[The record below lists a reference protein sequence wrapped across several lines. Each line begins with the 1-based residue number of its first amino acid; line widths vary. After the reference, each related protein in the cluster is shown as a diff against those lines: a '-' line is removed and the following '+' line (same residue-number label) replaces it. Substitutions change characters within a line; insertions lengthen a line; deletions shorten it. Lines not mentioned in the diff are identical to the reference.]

1 MLAQHEA
8 RETTWRVGFR
18 RQEGPVPED
27 SGQRHGPEE
36 RVPCPLDFPLKPTQ
50 APNVNAEGSQGT
62 RRVTGG
68 PEHPRVRQRKR
79 LWKMTPGVL
88 FSHR

>member
-36 RVPCPLDFPLKPTQ
+36 RVPCPLDFSLKPTQ
-50 APNVNAEGSQGT
+50 APNVNRRRQSGHSAGDGRARAPEGSPEET
-62 RRVTGG
+62 FVENDTGSAVQ
-68 PEHPRVRQRKR
+68 P
-79 LWKMTPGVL
+79 
-88 FSHR
+88 